1 MTKYKVSLI
10 SYLNSRPFLYGLE
23 NSPIVEEL
31 DLKLDI
37 PARTAEKLK
46 SDRIDIGLVPVGSLL
61 DLPDYRV
68 IGEYCI
74 GAEGPVRT
82 VILAGEV
89 PLEKMETILMD
100 YQSRSSV
107 LLTKI
112 LAHYF
117 WKREFKWEK
126 TNDHF
131 ENKFIKGTT
140 GGIVI
145 GDRVFSVEKR
155 YPYIYDL
162 SSEWNR
168 FTSLPF
174 VFAVWVTRK
183 DLPSEFLER
192 FNRAVESGVQR
203 ISEVERIE
211 QPHYPGVDV
220 YEYFTRNINYMFDA
234 RKKEGMSLFLE
245 LGRKVR

>member
-1 MTKYKVSLI
+1 MEKYKVSLI

-23 NSPIVEEL
+23 NSPILKEI
-31 DLKLDI
+31 DLSLDI
-37 PARTAEKLK
+37 PARTAEKLISNK
-46 SDRIDIGLVPVGSLL
+46 IDIGLIPVGSLV

-68 IGEYCI
+68 VGDYCI

-89 PLEKMETILMD
+89 PVEKMEIILMD

-107 LLTKI
+107 LLTKV

-117 WKREFKWEK
+117 WKKEFRWEK
-126 TNDHF
+126 TCAHY
-131 ENKFIKGTT
+131 ESESIGGTR

-145 GDRVFSVEKR
+145 GDRVFTVEKR
-155 YPYIYDL
+155 FPFIYDL
-162 SSEWNR
+162 ASEWNR
-168 FTSLPF
+168 FTGLPF

-183 DLPSEFLER
+183 DLPPEFLER
-192 FNRAVESGVQR
+192 FGKAIESGVL
-203 ISEVERIE
+203 SVPEVEKIE

-220 YEYFTRNINYMFDA
+220 YEYFTRNINYRFDA

-245 LGRKVR
+245 LGKKL